1 MNRDP
6 FYRDIERV
14 LGGKLDPELFEQCAA
29 DVLRTIHP
37 TLVPIRG
44 GSDAGMDGAIAKKG
58 GLPYPLVTTTSKKVS
73 VNLERSLKS
82 YVQHGGRRRSVV
94 LATSQALTPQRR
106 RSLEKAA
113 RKLGFHLL
121 QIHDRPS
128 FADLHRIDFSTA
140 SNNPHAA
147 FPPAHAARTPYPPR
161 PTA

>member
-1 MNRDP
+1 MCS
-6 FYRDIERV
+6 
-14 LGGKLDPELFEQCAA
+14 GGKLDPELFEQCAA